1 MARRRKRR
9 TLKPRMPRRVRRSKR
24 AKKPRGHQHPELVG
38 LGLLA
43 VGIFLAAVLWAGWN
57 GGYVGGWIADGLD
70 ALVGQA
76 ALGLPAALS
85 VVGLL
90 MVARSDLV
98 DVRPFRTGM
107 VVLFLG
113 LMLTLGKSDGGYA
126 GTVIG
131 GGLGLALGGTG
142 VAIVGVLALLIG
154 ALLLTGASAG
164 AIVRRSGRA
173 VHTAARRSLHR
184 RPPAPP
190 LRVIEGDGLAPEPQ
204 APPVD
209 VVNAFPDIVS
219 ETEPPPLLAQEPE
232 VDEQESLF
240 NVLAEPA
247 ADYRLPDR

>member
-9 TLKPRMPRRVRRSKR
+9 TLRPRVPKRVKQRTKRDRKP
-24 AKKPRGHQHPELVG
+24 PRGHQHPELIG

-43 VGIFLAAVLWAGWN
+43 VGAFLG
-57 GGYVGGWIADGLD
+57 
-70 ALVGQA
+70 A
-76 ALGLPAALS
+76 AL
-85 VVGLL
+85 
-90 MVARSDLV
+90 
-98 DVRPFRTGM
+98 
-107 VVLFLG
+107 
-113 LMLTLGKSDGGYA
+113 
-126 GTVIG
+126 G

-142 VAIVGVLALLIG
+142 VAIVGVSALLAG

-184 RPPAPP
+184 RPSAPP

-219 ETEPPPLLAQEPE
+219 ETEPPPLLIPEPE
-232 VDEQESLF
+232 VDEQETLF
-240 NVLAEPA
+240 
-247 ADYRLPDR
+247 